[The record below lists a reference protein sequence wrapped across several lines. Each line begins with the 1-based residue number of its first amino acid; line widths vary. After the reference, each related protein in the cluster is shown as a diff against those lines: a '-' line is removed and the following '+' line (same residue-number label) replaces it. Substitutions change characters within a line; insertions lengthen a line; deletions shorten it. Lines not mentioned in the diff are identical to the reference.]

1 MEHIFHLEAKAFIEA
16 IYSTPLLSQKQ
27 KQKDEDED
35 EGEDEDED
43 LDEKWLSGFVETIK
57 GEEID
62 EAVDFEPGDV
72 LGKLLA
78 FINQVSL
85 LLLSAPYL
93 ISLQVHAS
101 PQASAY
107 FAAFCIEEKLTPLA
121 LVK

>member
-1 MEHIFHLEAKAFIEA
+1 MEHILHLGAKAFIEA
-16 IYSTPLLSQKQ
+16 ICPTPPSSQKQ

-43 LDEKWLSGFVETIK
+43 LDEKWLSGFIETIE

-72 LGKLLA
+72 LEKLLA

-93 ISLQVHAS
+93 ISLQVCAS
-101 PQASAY
+101 P
-107 FAAFCIEEKLTPLA
+107 
-121 LVK
+121 